1 MSKGSRRRGQQ
12 VSSETMDTNWANTF
26 GKKKPLE
33 QLAELLD
40 EAGLKPYIHK
50 EGCAMWNSQPCDK
63 GCGPEKK
70 FKRWMCKS
78 CNSHYTEIE
87 IKFPCTTCGGDD
99 FISED
104 YGAHAEVKPYDTID
118 EK

>member
-26 GKKKPLE
+26 GKKKEP
-33 QLAELLD
+33 AV
-40 EAGLKPYIHK
+40 
-50 EGCAMWNSQPCDK
+50 
-63 GCGPEKK
+63 